1 MNDYMKSLMTFSKG
15 RKKILEVL
23 LKFGEVNISRI
34 IKHTMLNHKIVN
46 TYLRE
51 MVSLGLVKERKF
63 GRVRMFRLS
72 DSELLMQM
80 LRNADGS
87 KTSS

>member
-1 MNDYMKSLMTFSKG
+1 LNNDYLVSFSKG

-34 IKHTMLNHKIVN
+34 IKHTMLNHKLVN

-51 MVSLGLVKERKF
+51 MMSLGLVKERKF

-72 DSELLMQM
+72 DSERFVQM
-80 LRNADGS
+80 LQNTTGS
-87 KTSS
+87 KTS